1 MGKKVSGA
9 AKRKKKR
16 EKEEAAKEAVK
27 EMERLKL
34 GPTKLWTGLVLHHKD
49 VFVSHVISKLNRTD
63 RCLFSFVNTESQDV
77 LEYAGVN
84 VSELDW
90 TVYDCSSISTLEWE
104 WNHFPWGRKSIS
116 GSVMDQAWFCSQVA
130 ATNKYFV
137 EERQIPDS
145 FKLNCVGNAALYGR
159 LDCLKYLVEEAKV
172 PLNDWQYIA
181 SARYYEQ
188 RECKNYL
195 LEKECREPA
204 DEEYA
209 DFVEDMKERE
219 EQQ

>member
-1 MGKKVSGA
+1 MA
-9 AKRKKKR
+9 
-16 EKEEAAKEAVK
+16 EAVVDV
-27 EMERLKL
+27 ERLKL

-104 WNHFPWGRKSIS
+104 WNHFPWGRKSIR

-137 EERQIPDS
+137 EERKIPDS

-188 RECKNYL
+188 RECENYL
-195 LEKECREPA
+195 LEKECPEPT
-204 DEEYA
+204 EEQYA
-209 DFVEDMKERE
+209 TFVEDR
-219 EQQ
+219 QRDP

>member
-90 TVYDCSSISTLEWE
+90 IVYDCSSISTLEWE

-137 EERQIPDS
+137 EERKIWDDL
-145 FKLNCVGNAALYGR
+145 KLDCVATAARHDR
-159 LDCLKYLVEEAKV
+159 LDCLKYLVEEAKA
-172 PLNDWQYIA
+172 PLDNWRYIA
-181 SARYYEQ
+181 LARYYEHTD
-188 RECKNYL
+188 CLNYL
-195 LEKECREPA
+195 LEKGSPEPT

-209 DFVEDMKERE
+209 DFVKDRKE
-219 EQQ
+219 QH